1 MTTDKTFKR
10 RVRERMATTG
20 ERYTTARR
28 ALLSDRAPT
37 ASPMPLGGVH
47 PETAGLRALLGAA
60 GVRDPRS
67 ERPLSEALLLLVG
80 GGLGMGVFAFHYPE
94 FSSLFLAGRHR
105 WHAPRDWLDAA
116 AARLGAA
123 PRVWETGSAGAA
135 RRHLDEALAA
145 GPALAF
151 VDLGTLEG
159 RAGVEAYHL
168 VVVHAVDEEGAVA
181 YADVGTAVHRASA
194 ERFAAARARI
204 KKDRHRLWSLEGAP
218 PVEAAALAAAVRTGL
233 RAWPEA
239 LEDPGMGPASAN
251 FRLDA
256 LATLADRVAGRG
268 GKASWDGVF
277 PAGERL
283 LVALTGLHEGVLH
296 RFTGGGL
303 LRPLAASGLREA
315 ADLLERPEL
324 EEVADRY
331 DALGSVWD
339 ALAEAVLPHEVPE
352 LAAWAGVLE
361 ARWARVDEPAE
372 VADDAG
378 DPEADPHR
386 DGAARAAAV
395 ARLAGDPS
403 LVGRIRADLEAHLRR
418 VHADEVAALANLERA
433 LA

>member
-28 ALLSDRAPT
+28 ALLEGAAP
-37 ASPMPLGGVH
+37 AAPELPRGGVH
-47 PETAGLRALLGAA
+47 PETAGLRALLDAA
-60 GVRDPRS
+60 GVRDPRTG
-67 ERPLSEALLLLVG
+67 RPLPEALLLLVG
-80 GGLGMGVFAFHYPE
+80 GGLGVGVFAFHYPE

-116 AARLGAA
+116 AARLGAT
-123 PRVWETGSAGAA
+123 PRVWETGSAAAA

-145 GPALAF
+145 GPTLAF

-168 VVVHAVDEEGAVA
+168 VVVHGVDDDGTVA
-181 YADVGTAVHRASA
+181 YADVGAAVHRATA

-204 KKDRHRLWSLEGAP
+204 KKDRHRLWSLEGVPSVDAP
-218 PVEAAALAAAVRTGL
+218 SFAAAVHAGL

-239 LEDPGMGPASAN
+239 LGDPGMGPASAN

-268 GKASWDGVF
+268 GKASWDAVF

-303 LRPLAASGLREA
+303 LRPLAASGLRA
-315 ADLLERPEL
+315 AAELLERPEL
-324 EEVADRY
+324 DAVADRY
-331 DALGSVWD
+331 DALGVAWN
-339 ALAEAVLPHEVPE
+339 ALAEAALPQDVPE
-352 LAAWAGVLE
+352 LQAWAEALE
-361 ARWARVDEPAE
+361 ARWARIDEDDGPDADPSE
-372 VADDAG
+372 VA
-378 DPEADPHR
+378 
-386 DGAARAAAV
+386 AARAAAV
-395 ARLAGDPS
+395 ARLADDPALVRS
-403 LVGRIRADLEAHLRR
+403 LRASLAAHLRR
-418 VHADEVAALANLERA
+418 VHADEVAALAT
-433 LA
+433 LADAIG